1 MWTTVV
7 INHFTREHFDANK
20 NHHPKP
26 PRHMAYLCWR
36 FPTKDWHKL
45 NVDGSLHKDLGMDL
59 AWNCGY
65 RSLEIEMDSLVAVQL
80 VLSPIDNIHPLFS
93 LVANC
98 QDLLERDRHVILT
111 HVYRECNSV
120 ADMLASLGH
129 CFDHGCRIFTSPPPE
144 AIEFYE
150 ADLLGFTKPRLVLS

>member
-1 MWTTVV
+1 
-7 INHFTREHFDANK
+7 
-20 NHHPKP
+20 
-26 PRHMAYLCWR
+26 MAYLCWK

-45 NVDGSLHKDLGMDL
+45 NVDGSLHKGLGIMCAGGVIRNDKGEWMNGFVANLGSGQVLEAELWGLIKSMDL

-80 VLSPIDNIHPLFS
+80 VLSPVDNIHPLFS

-98 QDLLERDRHVILT
+98 QDLLERDWNVILT

-120 ADMLASLGH
+120 ADMMASLGH
-129 CFDHGCRIFTSPPPE
+129 CFDHGCRIFTSPPP
-144 AIEFYE
+144 
-150 ADLLGFTKPRLVLS
+150 